1 MMNVQIGFIAAG
13 SVDDFDHA
21 RQIELRAAI
30 ARVAGLPA
38 VQVVSLDV
46 TPASVRVAASV
57 VVSAPAA
64 ERVAQ
69 KVREALSTTEKATEV
84 LGVPVESPAFVEVT
98 DIEAGG
104 TLDGLYNT
112 IMSDSVY
119 LFGTYVPIKWLI
131 LAAVGAATL
140 LLCALAVFC
149 YCCCCRRHTIVPA
162 SMQKTL
168 SRPGILER
176 KRSSYIDVEGSAN
189 TSQRRRTYTGHTTTP
204 WSGASSD
211 AGPPTPE
218 SSEAR
223 RDSAIELT
231 IPAASRP
238 PAPGAG
244 RPRTQ
249 NEQPQP
255 PPPPPEGTP
264 PPPPPRLPA
273 GWEETFTPE
282 GELYYFNHDTNETSW
297 EVPASS
303 SGAAGS
309 SSGAAS
315 SSGHATTGAAHHDRE
330 QVCLSSVTEDIA
342 VTGATPEQI
351 MMGAHYLQ
359 HVREYAKGELKISR
373 PSATEAAMRGIA
385 FQHDPR
391 KGAPLTDKHGNFV

>member
-1 MMNVQIGFIAAG
+1 M
-13 SVDDFDHA
+13 
-21 RQIELRAAI
+21 
-30 ARVAGLPA
+30 
-38 VQVVSLDV
+38 
-46 TPASVRVAASV
+46 
-57 VVSAPAA
+57 
-64 ERVAQ
+64 
-69 KVREALSTTEKATEV
+69 

-238 PAPGAG
+238 PLRGLAVRVPRTSNRNPRRRHRRGHPRRRRRGCPRAG
-244 RPRTQ
+244 RRPSHPKASSTTSTTTPTRRPGRSQ
-249 NEQPQP
+249 LAPPAPLAP
-255 PPPPPEGTP
+255 PPAPPAALAMRRRVRHITIES
-264 PPPPPRLPA
+264 RSASLQ
-273 GWEETFTPE
+273 
-282 GELYYFNHDTNETSW
+282 LRRTSRSP
-297 EVPASS
+297 VP
-303 SGAAGS
+303 
-309 SSGAAS
+309 
-315 SSGHATTGAAHHDRE
+315 
-330 QVCLSSVTEDIA
+330 
-342 VTGATPEQI
+342 
-351 MMGAHYLQ
+351 
-359 HVREYAKGELKISR
+359 R
-373 PSATEAAMRGIA
+373 PSRS
-385 FQHDPR
+385 
-391 KGAPLTDKHGNFV
+391 